1 MSLLELLKVK
11 LDAEGKN
18 SVMDDPDLELIKA
31 RKMKKLQEQL
41 AFRERQ
47 EQEKA
52 KEKDK
57 NHLELHN
64 QINKQKSDEIDS
76 ERNFLLHHM
85 YDRVDEVLK
94 LTEQQ
99 YPFQSKIIIK
109 RLNELI
115 RFGEISRI
123 SGGDMLS
130 VYRSLGLKIRVD
142 THISISD
149 HGKTISFSDKLKES
163 TASELEESS

>member
-1 MSLLELLKVK
+1 
-11 LDAEGKN
+11 
-18 SVMDDPDLELIKA
+18 MDDPDLELIKA

-52 KEKDK
+52 KIRDK
-57 NHLELHN
+57 NNLELQN
-64 QINKQKSDEIDS
+64 QINKQKSDELDS
-76 ERNFLLHHM
+76 ERKFLLHHM
-85 YDRVDEVLK
+85 YDRGDEVLK
-94 LTEQQ
+94 LAEQQ
-99 YPFQSKIIIK
+99 FPFQTKMIIK

-123 SGGDMLS
+123 SGGDLLS
-130 VYRSLGLKIRVD
+130 VYRSLGMKIRVD

-149 HGKTISFSDKLKES
+149 LGKTLSFSDILRES
-163 TASELEESS
+163 TSSEQDAD

>member
-1 MSLLELLKVK
+1 
-11 LDAEGKN
+11 
-18 SVMDDPDLELIKA
+18 MDDPDLEMIKA

-41 AFRERQ
+41 AFKEKQ
-47 EQEKA
+47 EQEK
-52 KEKDK
+52 DK
-57 NHLELHN
+57 SNLELQN
-64 QINKQKSDEIDS
+64 QINKQKSDGIDS
-76 ERNFLLHHM
+76 ERNFLLRYM
-85 YDRVDEVLK
+85 YDRGDEVLK
-94 LTEQQ
+94 LAEQQ
-99 YPFQSKIIIK
+99 FPFQTRIIIK

-149 HGKTISFSDKLKES
+149 HGKTISFSDKPKQS
-163 TASELEESS
+163 TASEIDEPTD

>member
-1 MSLLELLKVK
+1 
-11 LDAEGKN
+11 
-18 SVMDDPDLELIKA
+18 MDDPDLELIKA

-57 NHLELHN
+57 NHLELQN
-64 QINKQKSDEIDS
+64 QINKQKSDEVDS
-76 ERNFLLHHM
+76 ERNFLLGHM
-85 YDRVDEVLK
+85 YDRGDEVLK
-94 LTEQQ
+94 LAEQQ
-99 YPFQSKIIIK
+99 FPFQTKIIIK

-142 THISISD
+142 TQISISD

-163 TASELEESS
+163 TASELDESS